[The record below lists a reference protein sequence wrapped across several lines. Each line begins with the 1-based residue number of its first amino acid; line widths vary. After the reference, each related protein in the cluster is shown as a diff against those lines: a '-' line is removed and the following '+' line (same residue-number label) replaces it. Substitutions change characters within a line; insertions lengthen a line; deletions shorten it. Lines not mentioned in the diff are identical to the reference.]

1 MNWIHA
7 SVLSAALALAS
18 QQPAFANETIVF
30 GLSHALS
37 GPAAYFGK
45 NTTWVAER
53 AAEKINEDG
62 GIKVGDK
69 TYQLQVKAYDNLYN
83 AAGGTTAAQTM
94 ISREGIK
101 FIANSQSTAAVI
113 ATQALAERVGVLLFT
128 GVWGKSV
135 KGPNHPMTFTNLN
148 SPPEILP
155 PLFEYVQKHHPQTK
169 TVAILNPND
178 ASGQEVA
185 EESVRQWER
194 LGYTVVYNDYFERST
209 TDFSPIAT
217 RILAT
222 KPDIVDAGASP
233 LPNVGHVFREMQ
245 TQGWDGV
252 KIASSGSEAEA
263 LVNSGGAA
271 VEGTYLGLAAVFD
284 GENATDTQRDLNARA
299 LAELGQPLNQATI
312 AAWDS
317 VFALKVAMEQ
327 ANSIDP
333 KVVAETLPTITFESS
348 YGPSGFGYADTYGLP
363 NQMLLPVIIT
373 QVRDGKMIELDRIVP
388 EELKGKM

>member
-1 MNWIHA
+1 
-7 SVLSAALALAS
+7 
-18 QQPAFANETIVF
+18 
-30 GLSHALS
+30 
-37 GPAAYFGK
+37 
-45 NTTWVAER
+45 
-53 AAEKINEDG
+53 
-62 GIKVGDK
+62 
-69 TYQLQVKAYDNLYN
+69 
-83 AAGGTTAAQTM
+83 M

-113 ATQALAERVGVLLFT
+113 ATQALAERAGVLLFT

-135 KGPNHPMTFTNLN
+135 KGTAHPMTFTNLN
-148 SPPEILP
+148 SPPEILR
-155 PLFEYVQKHHPQTK
+155 PLFEYVQKHHPEAK

-194 LGYTVVYNDYFERST
+194 LGYTIVYNDYFERST

-217 RILAT
+217 RILAAN
-222 KPDIVDAGASP
+222 PDIVDAGASP

-252 KIASSGSEAEA
+252 KIASSGSEA
-263 LVNSGGAA
+263 
-271 VEGTYLGLAAVFD
+271 AVFD
-284 GENATDTQRDLNARA
+284 GENATDTQRELNARA

-327 ANSIDP
+327 ANSVDP

-348 YGPSGFGYADTYGLP
+348 YGPSGFGHADTYGLP

-373 QVRDGKMIELDRIVP
+373 QVKDGKMVELDRIVP
-388 EELKGKM
+388 EELKSKM